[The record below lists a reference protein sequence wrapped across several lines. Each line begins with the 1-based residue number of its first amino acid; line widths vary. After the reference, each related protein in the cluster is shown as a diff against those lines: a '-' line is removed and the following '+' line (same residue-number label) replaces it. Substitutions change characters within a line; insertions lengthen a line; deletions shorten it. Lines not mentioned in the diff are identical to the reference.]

1 MKVWT
6 IKLSGR
12 VFDNFELVKRYVS
25 IFRTLLTAVPDLKL
39 VIVTGGGEIA
49 RKYVSI
55 IRELARNES
64 LADIAGILV
73 SRLNAQV
80 LISGLEEAYP
90 KPPETVS
97 EFLQAFSTYR
107 VVVCGGLQPGQ
118 STATV
123 ALLLAEVSRSRDVV
137 FCSNVDAVYTDDPR
151 KNPNAR
157 KLEKIT
163 LSELEEIL
171 RRTSDIR
178 AGTYQLIDQWA
189 INIARRAGIRIYITD
204 CRRPE
209 LVQEIVLRGTGY
221 GTLVVPD

>member
-1 MKVWT
+1 M
-6 IKLSGR
+6 
-12 VFDNFELVKRYVS
+12 
-25 IFRTLLTAVPDLKL
+25 
-39 VIVTGGGEIA
+39 
-49 RKYVSI
+49 
-55 IRELARNES
+55 
-64 LADIAGILV
+64 
-73 SRLNAQV
+73 
-80 LISGLEEAYP
+80 
-90 KPPETVS
+90 
-97 EFLQAFSTYR
+97 
-107 VVVCGGLQPGQ
+107 
-118 STATV
+118 
-123 ALLLAEVSRSRDVV
+123 
-137 FCSNVDAVYTDDPR
+137 YTDDPR

>member
-107 VVVCGGLQPGQ
+107 VVVCGGLQPG
-118 STATV
+118 
-123 ALLLAEVSRSRDVV
+123 
-137 FCSNVDAVYTDDPR
+137 
-151 KNPNAR
+151 
-157 KLEKIT
+157 
-163 LSELEEIL
+163 
-171 RRTSDIR
+171 
-178 AGTYQLIDQWA
+178 
-189 INIARRAGIRIYITD
+189 
-204 CRRPE
+204 
-209 LVQEIVLRGTGY
+209 
-221 GTLVVPD
+221 